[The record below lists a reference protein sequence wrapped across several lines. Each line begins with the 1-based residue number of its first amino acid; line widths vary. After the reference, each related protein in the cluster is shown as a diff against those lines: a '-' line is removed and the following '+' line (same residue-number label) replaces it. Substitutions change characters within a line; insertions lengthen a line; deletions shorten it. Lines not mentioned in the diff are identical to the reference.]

1 MARKAKTPAL
11 TREAV
16 LEALAANPSGTKR
29 DLARTLHVSGNER
42 IMLKRILKELE
53 SEGAIARGR
62 KRSYERPGALPEVTV
77 LEITGQDPDGELLA
91 RPQRWEHDE
100 APPQIIIV
108 PGRED
113 ETRGPALGIGERVLV
128 RLTQTRE
135 GYEAGIIKRLGAS
148 VHKVLGVFH
157 QSDRG
162 GRVAPIDRKS
172 KYEFVV
178 EQRDR
183 AGAQPN
189 ELVLCE
195 PLSGRAT
202 GLPRARVIERLGSM
216 NEPKAVSLIAI
227 HAHGIPMDFP
237 REVIEEA
244 ERAKPVDARGRTDLR
259 KIPLVTIDPEDARDH
274 DDAVWAGPDDD
285 PKNKGGQVVIVAIA
299 DVAHYV
305 TPGSALDREAFKRG
319 NSAYFPD
326 RVVPMLPE
334 KLSADLCSLMENVDR
349 PCLAVRM
356 VFDRDGNKERHEFI
370 RGIMRSAAS
379 LTYQQ
384 AQKIFDTVSPP
395 LEKGGS
401 TRGSASGGDY
411 DQHRGKIPPRI
422 ASRSDPPFSKE
433 GSLKSVLAPLWN
445 AYQVLAKA
453 RDRRDPLSLDLPERR
468 IVIGE
473 DGKVKSIAFRERLES
488 MRLIEEMMI
497 MANVAAAET
506 LEKARQPLIYRIHEQ
521 PSKEKLYAF
530 SDYLRTIGVSFAKG
544 QVVKPSTFNRFLAQA
559 KGGPNEE
566 VMNDVVL
573 RTQAQAVYAP
583 ENIGHF
589 GLNLQRYA
597 HFTSP
602 IRRYADLVVHRALV
616 RALKLGDGALSD
628 SQSARL
634 GEVSD
639 HISMTERRAMA
650 AERDSNDRYVAAY
663 MEDRV
668 GATFE
673 ARITGVTRFGLFVR
687 LPESGAEGLIP
698 ARTLG
703 FEYFRHDERQHAL
716 IGDRSGTKYSMGDRL
731 TVRLMEA
738 APLTGGL
745 RFGLVEANA
754 PPRHATTRPKIE
766 TRSRTKRRR

>member
-1 MARKAKTPAL
+1 LKKTHSKKAKPQLDKA
-11 TREAV
+11 RV
-16 LEALAANPSGTKR
+16 LETLAANPQQTKR
-29 DLARTLHVSGNER
+29 DLARTLHVSGTER
-42 IMLKRILKELE
+42 IALKRILKELE

-62 KRSYERPGALPEVTV
+62 KRSYERPGTLPEVAV

-91 RPQRWEHDE
+91 RPQRWEHED

-113 ETRGPALGIGERVLV
+113 ESHGPALGAGERVLA

-157 QSDRG
+157 QTERG

-183 AGAQPN
+183 AGAQAN

-195 PLSGRAT
+195 PLSGRAS

-227 HAHGIPMDFP
+227 HAHGIPTEFP
-237 REVIEEA
+237 QEA
-244 ERAKPVDARGRTDLR
+244 VDEANRAGPLKDARGRADFR

-274 DDAVWAGPDDD
+274 DDAVWAGTDDD
-285 PKNKGGQVVIVAIA
+285 PKNKGGHIVIVAIA

-305 TPGSALDREAFKRG
+305 TPGSALDREALKRG

-334 KLSADLCSLMENVDR
+334 KLSADLCSLMGAVDR

-356 VFDRDGNKERHEFI
+356 VFDRDGNKKWHEFI
-370 RGIMRSAAS
+370 RGVMRSAAT

-384 AQKIFDTVSPP
+384 AQRAFD
-395 LEKGGS
+395 
-401 TRGSASGGDY
+401 
-411 DQHRGKIPPRI
+411 GK
-422 ASRSDPPFSKE
+422 DE
-433 GSLKSVLAPLWN
+433 GELARNVLAPLWN
-445 AYQVLAKA
+445 AYQALAKA

-468 IVIGE
+468 IVIGD

-506 LEKARQPLIYRIHEQ
+506 LEKARSPLIYRVHEQ

-530 SDYLRTIGVSFAKG
+530 SDYLRTIGMSFAKG
-544 QVVKPSTFNRFLAQA
+544 QVTKPSSFNRILAQA
-559 KGGPNEE
+559 KGGPNEAPI
-566 VMNDVVL
+566 NDVVL

-583 ENIGHF
+583 ENVGHF

-602 IRRYADLVVHRALV
+602 IRRYADLVVHRALI
-616 RALKLGDGALSD
+616 RALKLGENGLSD
-628 SQSARL
+628 AQAVKL
-634 GEVSD
+634 GEVAD

-650 AERDSNDRYVAAY
+650 AERDSNDRYVAAF

-673 ARITGVTRFGLFVR
+673 ARVTGVTRFGLFVR
-687 LPESGAEGLIP
+687 LPESGAEGLVP

-716 IGDRSGTKYSMGDRL
+716 IGDRSGTKYSMGDTL
-731 TVRLMEA
+731 MVRLMEA

-745 RFGLVEANA
+745 RFELAEANEA
-754 PPRHATTRPKIE
+754 PRRAVHRPKSEKRTTR
-766 TRSRTKRRR
+766 RR